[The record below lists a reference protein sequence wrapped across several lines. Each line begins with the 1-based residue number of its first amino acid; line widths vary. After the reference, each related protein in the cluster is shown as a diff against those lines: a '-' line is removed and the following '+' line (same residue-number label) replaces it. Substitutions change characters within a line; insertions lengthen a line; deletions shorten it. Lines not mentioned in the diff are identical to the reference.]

1 MDLNG
6 HQDAGGSP
14 RERTVKLTYPVVV
27 EQTSNNY
34 AAYAPEVPG
43 CISTGKTWDEML
55 EMIQEA
61 LTLHIEFLM
70 ELGEPVPEP
79 GMSISEA
86 INFHNQGLAKD
97 GGVGPT
103 ILTKVHLV
111 EVEVSA
117 H

>member
-1 MDLNG
+1 M
-6 HQDAGGSP
+6 
-14 RERTVKLTYPVVV
+14 KLTYPVVV
-27 EQTSNNY
+27 EQTLNNY

-61 LTLHIEFLM
+61 LTLHIEFLL
-70 ELGEPVPEP
+70 ELGEPVPKP

-86 INFHNQGLAKD
+86 INFHNEALAKD
-97 GGVGPT
+97 GGQTLAADSDVSPT
-103 ILTKVHLV
+103 ISTKVHLV
-111 EVEVSA
+111 EVEVPA

>member
-1 MDLNG
+1 M
-6 HQDAGGSP
+6 
-14 RERTVKLTYPVVV
+14 KLTYAVVV

-70 ELGEPVPEP
+70 EQGEPVPEP
-79 GMSISEA
+79 GMSTSEA
-86 INFHNQGLAKD
+86 INFHNEALAED
-97 GGVGPT
+97 GGQAPAPGSGASPT
-103 ILTKVHLV
+103 ISTKGHLV
-111 EVEVSA
+111 EVEVST
-117 H
+117 HQTNDGV

>member
-1 MDLNG
+1 M
-6 HQDAGGSP
+6 
-14 RERTVKLTYPVVV
+14 KLTYAVVV

-70 ELGEPVPEP
+70 ERGEPVPES
-79 GMSISEA
+79 GMSTSEA
-86 INFHNQGLAKD
+86 INFHNEALAKD
-97 GGVGPT
+97 GGQAPAADGGVSPT
-103 ILTKVHLV
+103 ISTKVHLV

-117 H
+117 HQTNDGV

>member
-1 MDLNG
+1 M
-6 HQDAGGSP
+6 
-14 RERTVKLTYPVVV
+14 KLTYAVVV

-55 EMIQEA
+55 DMIQEA

-70 ELGEPVPEP
+70 ELGEPIPEP

-86 INFHNQGLAKD
+86 INFHCEALAEE
-97 GGVGPT
+97 GGQAPAADSSVSPT
-103 ILTKVHLV
+103 ISTVQLV
-111 EVEVSA
+111 EVEVSG
-117 H
+117 HQTNDGV